1 MRGSHSLIHAF
12 ICATV
17 FAAVGL
23 LYWIEHASRRGGTL
37 TDWEYWFRDGIAATG
52 RFTHPDDR
60 LLFLAMDNSSINI
73 SGLDLDT
80 LFAKVP
86 RVSRASRTNA
96 HGGRLSVV
104 TRGL

>member
-12 ICATV
+12 ICAAV

-23 LYWIEHASRRGGTL
+23 LYWIEHASHRGGTL

-80 LFAKVP
+80 LFAEVP
-86 RVSRASRTNA
+86 VGSPERRALTLMAAGYPWSRE
-96 HGGRLSVV
+96 V
-104 TRGL
+104 